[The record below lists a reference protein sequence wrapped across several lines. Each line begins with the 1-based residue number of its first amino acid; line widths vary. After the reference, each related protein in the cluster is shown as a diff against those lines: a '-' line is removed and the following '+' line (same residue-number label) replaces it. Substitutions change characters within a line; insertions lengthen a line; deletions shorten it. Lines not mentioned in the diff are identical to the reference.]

1 MIEIIP
7 AIDIIDGKC
16 VRLSQGDYSKKNEYE
31 ASPLVMAKK
40 YEGAGVSRVHLV
52 DLDGAKNGEPC
63 NLKTLREIAG
73 NMSFDIEWGGGV
85 KSRRHLDEVLAAGA
99 DHVIIGSLAVKQ
111 PELMEEWLKEFG
123 GDRIILGADLRDG
136 KVSVSGWLEDS
147 EVSIDD
153 IITRFIPFGLKEA
166 IVTDISK
173 DGMLQGPNVQLYTD
187 LSSRYPEV
195 VFTVSGGVSKMEDIA
210 ELDRLGLPRVI
221 VGKAIYEG
229 NIPIESI
236 ASFNELR

>member
-31 ASPLVMAKK
+31 ASPFEMAKK
-40 YEGAGVSRVHLV
+40 YEDAGVSRVHLV

-73 NMSFDIEWGGGV
+73 NTSLDIEWGGGV